1 METKSIEPYFSEP
14 QKMNFTTEQ
23 GEKKL
28 HKVILEL
35 RALVVVDR

>member
-1 METKSIEPYFSEP
+1 MRSTIFQAE
-14 QKMNFTTEQ
+14 QKMNFVTEK